1 MRNFKLLIAF
11 SKELHIIT
19 NIIVNFFSCFRRL
32 RCNYFANWKNAGYFK
47 IIDRSA
53 KYMRC
58 HARTKY
64 SNVVLTQITEM
75 ALGYYDFVGHK
86 CSARMRSIKAR
97 KIPRYHR
104 LEIPHIPISSHKKD
118 ILLFKKILIDW

>member
-1 MRNFKLLIAF
+1 MTNCKLLIALL
-11 SKELHIIT
+11 KELHIIT
-19 NIIVNFFSCFRRL
+19 NNIMIFFSCFRRCKFFYKL
-32 RCNYFANWKNAGYFK
+32 RKNAEYFK
-47 IIDRSA
+47 IIDKSA

-86 CSARMRSIKAR
+86 FSARMRSIKAR
-97 KIPRYHR
+97 KIPRYHK
-104 LEIPHIPISSHKKD
+104 LEISRIPIKFTQKRHSS
-118 ILLFKKILIDW
+118 I